1 MIIIPTEKRF
11 DWQHAPLIL
20 FSIVLLNTLVFFLY
34 QSGDNAKFQQAWT
47 LYDQNQFIEF
57 EWPAF
62 KNYLAEH
69 GRQDE
74 VNQNQSYLDNDQKI
88 NVAMRILVEQGF
100 FQYLQTNQQSLI
112 SPQRHEEW
120 LTHRGQINTIIA
132 SISNNAFGLVP
143 NQLRP
148 ITLLTYQF
156 LHGGITHLLGNM
168 FFLVICG
175 FAVEA
180 SIGHLRFLIF
190 YLVAGVVAGM
200 SHAALDFSSADSLI
214 GASGAVS
221 GVMAMYLGIFRFK
234 KIEFFYWFF
243 IFVGYF
249 RVQALFI
256 LPLYIAKEI
265 FSFYFDKDSN
275 VAFMA
280 HAGGFV
286 VGVVLIGGLLLFKR
300 NLLNEEYIEQDQDA
314 NPYQE
319 KLAKVYRHFEQFRFD
334 QALSAVDAIVA
345 ERGLNFELAALR
357 YNILKATKP
366 EGFQNAVIDLL
377 TLKRVTPIEITK
389 LERVWRENP
398 AVRQNVGRDEL
409 INLGMRFSSIE
420 HLKTAESIFQ
430 QLRSDSSP
438 SQSLAVFA
446 QKLGLVHGQL
456 QNRDKQQQY
465 NALAKTLQGEMM

>member
-20 FSIVLLNTLVFFLY
+20 FAIVLLNTLVFFLY
-34 QSGDNAKFQQAWT
+34 QSGDDAKFQQAWT

-62 KNYLAEH
+62 KNYLEEH
-69 GRQDE
+69 DKHDE
-74 VNQNQSYLDNDQKI
+74 VNENQSYLDNDQEI
-88 NVAMRILVEQGF
+88 NVAMRILVEPGF
-100 FQYLQTNQQSLI
+100 FQYLQSNQQSLV
-112 SPQRHEEW
+112 PEQRLEEW
-120 LTHRGQINTIIA
+120 LSYRGQINNIIL
-132 SISNNAFGLVP
+132 SISNNAFGLIP

-156 LHGGITHLLGNM
+156 LHGGIMHLLGNM

-180 SIGHLRFLIF
+180 AIGHLRFLIF
-190 YLVAGVVAGM
+190 YLLAGAVAGL
-200 SHAALDFSSADSLI
+200 SHAALDFSSAEGLI

-256 LPLYIAKEI
+256 LPLYIGKEI
-265 FSFYFDKDSN
+265 FSYYFEKDSN

-300 NLLNEEYIEQDQDA
+300 NLLNEEYIEQDQGA

-357 YNILKATKP
+357 YNIMKANKP
-366 EGFQNAVIDLL
+366 EGFQNAAIDLL
-377 TLKRVTPIEITK
+377 TLKRVAPIELIK
-389 LERVWRENP
+389 LEQVWRENP
-398 AVRQNVGRDEL
+398 ALRQNVGREEL

-420 HLKTAESIFQ
+420 HLKTAENIFQ
-430 QLRSDSSP
+430 QLRNDCSP

-465 NALAKTLQGEMM
+465 NELAKTLQAEMM